1 MPDPIFDPI
10 FDIVQSKVFLVAF
23 LPCLCRNSYMASY
36 RIDVTEEAKID
47 LSHYTAFERK
57 LVVSEIR
64 EQLTHEPLVETK
76 NRKSLRDTPIASW
89 ELRIGKYRVFYEV
102 NEPAQMVSIVSVGHK
117 EHNILLIGGKE
128 GQI

>member
-1 MPDPIFDPI
+1 
-10 FDIVQSKVFLVAF
+10 
-23 LPCLCRNSYMASY
+23 MASY

-76 NRKSLRDTPIASW
+76 NRKSLRDNPIASW

-102 NEPAQMVSIVSVGHK
+102 NEPAKMVSIVSVGHK
-117 EHNILLIGGKE
+117 EHNIVFIGGKKV
-128 GQI
+128 QI